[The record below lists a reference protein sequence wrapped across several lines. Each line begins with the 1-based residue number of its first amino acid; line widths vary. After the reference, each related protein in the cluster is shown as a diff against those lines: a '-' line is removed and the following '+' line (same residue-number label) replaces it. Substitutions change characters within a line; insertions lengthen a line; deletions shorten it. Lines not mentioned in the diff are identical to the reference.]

1 MLKSMGPLYTN
12 MAKEIDRGTVV
23 LAPEQFSTGN
33 SARPF
38 IIISDETYPFYPDGY
53 LGLPVTSQDKRNT
66 VEIHEYEQVKVWE
79 ELHIQPSFANPYS
92 PTQVNTIHRKL
103 MKLSDEY
110 TELLA
115 AMVCDA
121 VGK

>member
-1 MLKSMGPLYTN
+1 MTE
-12 MAKEIDRGTVV
+12 AIDRGTVV

-38 IIISDETYPFYPDGY
+38 IIISDDTYPFYPDGY
-53 LGLPVTSQDKRNT
+53 LGIPVTTRDKENT
-66 VEIHEYEQVKVWE
+66 VEIHEYEQVEVWE
-79 ELHIQPSFANPYS
+79 ELHVQPSYANPYS
-92 PTQVNTIHRKL
+92 PTQINSIYRKL

-115 AMVCDA
+115 AMICGA